1 MMQKLIYLLLALF
14 IILPWPAARAQNV
27 EYAKNALG
35 DKYYFVTESI
45 RAEGGNIFVS
55 AIREFGAERSGA
67 VKRVFAVVFNS
78 GEKTY
83 RLLAM
88 ASLGPGGNVLDK
100 QAYPQA
106 VWREIAGNSGEKAL
120 FAAVTRYLARNPA
133 ASPGREQN
141 ALPVQRQASA
151 TGFFITP
158 ALVVTN
164 YHVVNAARQIEV
176 IYNNKLKAAATVIAA
191 EPASDLALLAVHGLE
206 QSVVPLVLGQ
216 SGTVREGARIYAVGF
231 PLTDYIG
238 STAKI
243 TEGIVSGT
251 AGYQGDVRQ
260 FEISAPVQPGN
271 SGGPLLNDRGEAIGV
286 VAAELGRKFVAKTGI
301 IPQSVNFAIK
311 ADAIRRLLAKQPGNP
326 GLPAPEQARPVL
338 DAVSIMD
345 LAKQGIVRIVVVM
358 E

>member
-1 MMQKLIYLLLALF
+1 MMKKLIYLLLTLL
-14 IILPWPAARAQNV
+14 ILPLHAAMAQNV
-27 EYAKNALG
+27 EYAKSAQG

-45 RAEGGNIFVS
+45 KTEGSKIFVS
-55 AIREFGAERSGA
+55 AVREFGAERGGA
-67 VKRVFAVVFNS
+67 AKKVFAVVFNS

-88 ASLGPGGNVLDK
+88 ASLGPGGNVLEK

-106 VWREIAGNSGEKAL
+106 AWREIPGNSGEAAL

-133 ASPGREQN
+133 VSPGREQN
-141 ALPVQRQASA
+141 APAVHKQASA

-158 ALVVTN
+158 TLVVTN
-164 YHVVNAARQIEV
+164 YHVVNAARQIAV
-176 IYNNKLKAAATVIAA
+176 IYNNELKAAATVIAT

-206 QSVVPLVLGQ
+206 HSVVPLVLGQ
-216 SGTVREGARIYAVGF
+216 SDTVREGARIYAVGF

-238 STAKI
+238 TTAKI